1 MKISNNNIIKNNY
14 TDLRL
19 HTKENS
25 TPSVTSNDK
34 HNYDA
39 VIIQSN
45 PRQIEEH
52 TFAKAVSRQL
62 SSEVSS
68 IASAEKIGQLQQQI
82 SGHAYQID
90 AHAIA
95 SRMLLV

>member
-1 MKISNNNIIKNNY
+1 MKISNNNIIKNY
-14 TDLRL
+14 TELRL
-19 HTKENS
+19 HTKEIS
-25 TPSVTSNDK
+25 APSVTPNEK
-34 HNYDA
+34 HSFDA

-62 SSEVSS
+62 SSEVSGV
-68 IASAEKIGQLQQQI
+68 ASAEKIGQLQQQI
-82 SGHAYQID
+82 SAHTYQVD

>member
-1 MKISNNNIIKNNY
+1 MKISNNNIIKNY
-14 TDLRL
+14 TELRL
-19 HTKENS
+19 HTKENFS
-25 TPSVTSNDK
+25 PSVTSSEK
-34 HNYDA
+34 HSFDA

-62 SSEVSS
+62 SAEVSS
-68 IASAEKIGQLQQQI
+68 IASAEKIGQLQKQI
-82 SGHAYQID
+82 SEQTYVVD
-90 AHAIA
+90 AHTVA

>member
-1 MKISNNNIIKNNY
+1 MKISNNNIIKNY
-14 TDLRL
+14 TELRL
-19 HTKENS
+19 HTKENFS
-25 TPSVTSNDK
+25 PSVTSSEK
-34 HNYDA
+34 HSFDA

-62 SSEVSS
+62 SAEVSS
-68 IASAEKIGQLQQQI
+68 TAEKIGQLQKQI
-82 SGHAYQID
+82 SEQTYVVD
-90 AHAIA
+90 AHAVA

>member
-1 MKISNNNIIKNNY
+1 MKISNNNLIKNY
-14 TDLRL
+14 TELRL
-19 HTKENS
+19 HTKE
-25 TPSVTSNDK
+25 TPAPSVTPSEK
-34 HNYDA
+34 HSFDA

-68 IASAEKIGQLQQQI
+68 IASAEKIGLLQKQV
-82 SGHAYQID
+82 SEHMYQVD

-95 SRMLLV
+95 SRMLVI

>member
-1 MKISNNNIIKNNY
+1 MKISNNNLIKNY
-14 TDLRL
+14 TELRL
-19 HTKENS
+19 HTKETS
-25 TPSVTSNDK
+25 APSVAPSEK
-34 HNYDA
+34 HSFDA

-68 IASAEKIGQLQQQI
+68 IASAEKIGQLQKQV
-82 SGHAYQID
+82 SEHMYQVD

-95 SRMLLV
+95 SRMLVI